1 MSFFLSF
8 FPSIIAT
15 PGRLLHLAIEMNLD
29 LRSVQYVVFDEADR
43 LFEMG
48 FETALTEIIHRLPP
62 SRQTLL
68 FSATLPKSLVDFAK
82 AGLQNPKLVRLD
94 AEGKISGDLRMAFF
108 SVKQDEKDACLL
120 VLLRDIIRVPLGVNA
135 SHDQER
141 ERGEAKN
148 KRVGQDQFT
157 APHQTLVFAATK
169 HHVEYLTNLLTA
181 AGYAVSHIYG
191 SLDHSARIRQMDQ
204 FRCGRT
210 NVLVVTDV
218 AARGIDIPVLANVV
232 NYDFPQGAR
241 VFVHRVG
248 RTARAG
254 RSGWAWSFV
263 SQTELPY
270 LVELQ
275 LFLGR
280 PLTRDAPDGEAS
292 YAENLVIGAFLREV
306 LDDEVAYIRALE
318 IEHHALSTLRSVMR
332 KGQGLYERSRGRAS
346 PAGYTRAKEMSRE
359 PARWG
364 LVAAGASAG
373 IHPVLR
379 LKGYAVGKNTAVED
393 ERRRALLATV
403 DSFRPI
409 ETALEI
415 GSRGKNGNADLMKER
430 RKALTKARERREIIQ
445 EPDGG
450 VCAGESE
457 DPSRQVEMADESD
470 INVCLTILSC
480 RHIPN
485 HFFRLS
491 LGQFHRSPRRGYTTT
506 RSFTSRTVRLS
517 QTQKKGKPTSDSLNV
532 GLTKPRYSL
541 RDGETFAEQARH
553 ATFDL
558 TGDEGVVAQRR
569 AQSKLVWNKK
579 KKKFVR
585 GDGTGSDNVKMVK
598 AESGV
603 KLPASY
609 RSGRFDEWRA
619 KARVSLPR
627 VGEAV
632 PDRQPPDRKRFK
644 HTSTT
649 AAKPLDKLTT
659 TYERKARV
667 QKKVEAVGAVSTEEP
682 ISRGRHIT
690 GRRYGGKSLGQVHG
704 EIRSVEQIRKARK
717 VMEKRKSKNAR
728 PSRKKGKR

>member
-1 MSFFLSF
+1 MRHRSDRSNQYLFFS
-8 FPSIIAT
+8 SIIAT
-15 PGRLLHLAIEMNLD
+15 PGRLLHLAVEMNLD

-48 FETALTEIIHRLPP
+48 FETALTEIIHRLPA

-82 AGLQNPKLVRLD
+82 AGLQNPKLLRLD
-94 AEGKISGDLRMAFF
+94 AESKISADLRMAFF

-120 VLLRDIIRVPLGVNA
+120 MLLRDIIRVPLGVNV
-135 SHDQER
+135 SHDQAR
-141 ERGEAKN
+141 ERGGDAKS
-148 KRVGQDQFT
+148 KRIGQDQFI

-169 HHVEYLTNLLTA
+169 HHVEYLTTLLSA

-191 SLDHSARIRQMDQ
+191 SLDQSARTRQMDQ

-280 PLTRDAPDGEAS
+280 PLTRDAPDDGEAS
-292 YAENLVIGAFLREV
+292 YVENLIIGAFPREV
-306 LDDEVAYIRALE
+306 LDDEVAYIRALG
-318 IEHHALSTLRSVMR
+318 IEHHALSTLRNIMR

-364 LVAAGASAG
+364 LVASGASAG

-379 LKGYAVGKNTAVED
+379 LKGHVVGVNVVVED
-393 ERRRALLATV
+393 ERRRALLAAV

-430 RKALTKARERREIIQ
+430 RKALTKAMERREMIQ
-445 EPDGG
+445 VPDGG
-450 VCAGESE
+450 VGAAENDDHSQE
-457 DPSRQVEMADESD
+457 VEMADESD
-470 INVCLTILSC
+470 INVC
-480 RHIPN
+480 
-485 HFFRLS
+485 
-491 LGQFHRSPRRGYTTT
+491 
-506 RSFTSRTVRLS
+506 
-517 QTQKKGKPTSDSLNV
+517 
-532 GLTKPRYSL
+532 
-541 RDGETFAEQARH
+541 
-553 ATFDL
+553 
-558 TGDEGVVAQRR
+558 
-569 AQSKLVWNKK
+569 
-579 KKKFVR
+579 
-585 GDGTGSDNVKMVK
+585 
-598 AESGV
+598 
-603 KLPASY
+603 
-609 RSGRFDEWRA
+609 
-619 KARVSLPR
+619 
-627 VGEAV
+627 
-632 PDRQPPDRKRFK
+632 
-644 HTSTT
+644 
-649 AAKPLDKLTT
+649 
-659 TYERKARV
+659 
-667 QKKVEAVGAVSTEEP
+667 
-682 ISRGRHIT
+682 
-690 GRRYGGKSLGQVHG
+690 
-704 EIRSVEQIRKARK
+704 
-717 VMEKRKSKNAR
+717 
-728 PSRKKGKR
+728 

>member
-1 MSFFLSF
+1 V
-8 FPSIIAT
+8 
-15 PGRLLHLAIEMNLD
+15 EMNLD
-29 LRSVQYVVFDEADR
+29 LRSVLYVVFDEADR

-48 FETALTEIIHRLPP
+48 FETALTEIIHRFPT

-94 AEGKISGDLRMAFF
+94 ADSKISADLRMAFF

-120 VLLRDIIRVPLGVNA
+120 VLLRDIIRVPWGSTE
-135 SHDQER
+135 SHDQEQGGGGGGAKGKHDAR
-141 ERGEAKN
+141 E
-148 KRVGQDQFT
+148 QFT

-169 HHVEYLTNLLTA
+169 HHVEYLTTLLTA

-191 SLDHSARIRQMDQ
+191 SLDQSARTQQMDQ
-204 FRCGRT
+204 FRRGRT
-210 NVLVVTDV
+210 NILVVTDV

-263 SQTELPY
+263 GPTDLPY
-270 LVELQ
+270 LIELQ

-280 PLTRDAPDGEAS
+280 PLARDAPSDNEAS
-292 YAENLVIGAFLREV
+292 YAESLVLGVFPREA

-318 IEHHALSTLRSVMR
+318 IEHHALPTLRNVMR
-332 KGQGLYERSRGRAS
+332 KGHGLYERSRGRAS
-346 PAGYTRAKEMSRE
+346 PASYVRAKEMLRE

-364 LVAAGASAG
+364 LVAASATART
-373 IHPVLR
+373 HPVLR
-379 LKGYAVGKNTAVED
+379 LKGRAAEESLVGED
-393 ERRRALLATV
+393 ERRRALLAAV

-415 GSRGKNGNADLMKER
+415 GSRGKAGNAELMKDR
-430 RKALTKARERREIIQ
+430 RKALAKAMKRREMVQ
-445 EPDGG
+445 TSVGG
-450 VCAGESE
+450 GGAAENETEEYTRETE
-457 DPSRQVEMADESD
+457 DVEMANDED
-470 INVCLTILSC
+470 IDAVFGTLPS
-480 RHIPN
+480 RPGKYHDSEFYIPYN
-485 HFFRLS
+485 QARANADK
-491 LGQFHRSPRRGYTTT
+491 GY
-506 RSFTSRTVRLS
+506 SM
-517 QTQKKGKPTSDSLNV
+517 
-532 GLTKPRYSL
+532 

-558 TGDEGVVAQRR
+558 AGDEAMVAQKR
-569 AQSKLVWNKK
+569 ARSKTTWDKK

-598 AESGV
+598 AESGI

-609 RSGRFDEWRA
+609 RSGRFDEWRVKTRA
-619 KARVSLPR
+619 TLPR
-627 VGEAV
+627 IGEAV
-632 PDRQPPDRKRFK
+632 PEHQPLDRKRFK
-644 HTSTT
+644 HASITVP
-649 AAKPLDKLTT
+649 KPLDKFATN
-659 TYERKARV
+659 YERKVRI
-667 QKKVEAVGAVSTEEP
+667 QKRAEAVNAPAGGEP
-682 ISRGRHIT
+682 RKGRHNT
-690 GRRYGGKSLGQVHG
+690 GRYGGKSVGQVRS
-704 EIRSVEQIRKARK
+704 EIKSAEQIRKTRK
-717 VMEKRKSKNAR
+717 VIDKRKAKNAR

>member
-1 MSFFLSF
+1 
-8 FPSIIAT
+8 
-15 PGRLLHLAIEMNLD
+15 MNLD

-94 AEGKISGDLRMAFF
+94 AESKISADLRMAFF

-120 VLLRDIIRVPLGVNA
+120 LLLRDIIRVPLGVNA
-135 SHDQER
+135 SHDQDR
-141 ERGEAKN
+141 ERGGEAKS
-148 KRVGQDQFT
+148 KRDQFT

-169 HHVEYLTNLLTA
+169 HHVEYLTTLLTA

-191 SLDHSARIRQMDQ
+191 SLDHSARVRQMDQ

-232 NYDFPQGAR
+232 NYDFPQGVR

-292 YAENLVIGAFLREV
+292 YTENLVIGAFLREV
-306 LDDEVAYIRALE
+306 LDDEVAYIRALG
-318 IEHHALSTLRSVMR
+318 IEHHALSTLRNIMR

-346 PAGYTRAKEMSRE
+346 PAGYTRAKQMSRE

-364 LVAAGASAG
+364 LVAAGASASM
-373 IHPVLR
+373 HPVLR
-379 LKGYAVGKNTAVED
+379 LKGHAVGKNAVVED
-393 ERRRALLATV
+393 ERRRALLAAV
-403 DSFRPI
+403 DSFRPN

-430 RKALTKARERREIIQ
+430 RKALTKAMERREIIQ
-445 EPDGG
+445 VPDGG
-450 VCAGESE
+450 VGAAETE
-457 DPSRQVEMADESD
+457 DHSREVEMADESD
-470 INVCLTILSC
+470 INVCSTIFSC
-480 RHIPN
+480 LYRPDN
-485 HFFRLS
+485 FYRLS
-491 LGQFHRSPRRGYTTT
+491 LGQFHQSPRRGYTTT
-506 RSFTSRTVRLS
+506 RNFTSHTVRLS
-517 QTQKKGKPTSDSLNV
+517 QTQKKGTSTSDSL
-532 GLTKPRYSL
+532 
-541 RDGETFAEQARH
+541 
-553 ATFDL
+553 
-558 TGDEGVVAQRR
+558 
-569 AQSKLVWNKK
+569 
-579 KKKFVR
+579 
-585 GDGTGSDNVKMVK
+585 M
-598 AESGV
+598 
-603 KLPASY
+603 
-609 RSGRFDEWRA
+609 
-619 KARVSLPR
+619 
-627 VGEAV
+627 
-632 PDRQPPDRKRFK
+632 
-644 HTSTT
+644 
-649 AAKPLDKLTT
+649 
-659 TYERKARV
+659 
-667 QKKVEAVGAVSTEEP
+667 
-682 ISRGRHIT
+682 
-690 GRRYGGKSLGQVHG
+690 LG
-704 EIRSVEQIRKARK
+704 
-717 VMEKRKSKNAR
+717 
-728 PSRKKGKR
+728 